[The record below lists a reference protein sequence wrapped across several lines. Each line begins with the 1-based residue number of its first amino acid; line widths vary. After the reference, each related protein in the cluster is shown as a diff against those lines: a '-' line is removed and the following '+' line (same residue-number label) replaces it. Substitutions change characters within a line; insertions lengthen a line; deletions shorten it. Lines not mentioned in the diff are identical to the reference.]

1 MTTVTS
7 NNEWNNNIT
16 RKNSRILSYIRSHT
30 RIIKRKSYIFEG
42 VFSDFKVSHGSFHEL
57 SETCRRGVIGDF
69 SKLILAV
76 GEWRKNIGF
85 GGLGFVGACGVFMK
99 TKHGVSDSI

>member
-1 MTTVTS
+1 MYQ
-7 NNEWNNNIT
+7 I
-16 RKNSRILSYIRSHT
+16 SYTYYQKKIV
-30 RIIKRKSYIFEG
+30 YIWR

-57 SETCRRGVIGDF
+57 SETRRRDVIGDF